1 MAEPYGATGITPQ
14 EIFKYWEANI
24 AGAPYFP
31 VGIKMLV
38 GSFAKL
44 FGTADGRR
52 LQAWC
57 KKEGW
62 VLAWGLGAAGGK
74 DADTDP
80 HHHFD
85 SQTLAAP
92 YANRTLDLQVL
103 PHTAAIHNMTVSAL
117 DREAFEHLWNEVA
130 RAVNIT
136 HNGPLNPPVP
146 HPHNSSNHTNPPYP
160 IPPPPPPGPGEIT
173 NANWTTVR
181 TMTSLVLLQ
190 SLVSTAHF

>member
-31 VGIKMLV
+31 TGIKMLV

-74 DADTDP
+74 DEDTDP
-80 HHHFD
+80 HNHGD
-85 SQTLAAP
+85 SQTMAAP

-103 PHTAAIHNMTVSAL
+103 PHTAATHNMTVSAL
-117 DREAFEHLWNEVA
+117 DREAFEHLWKEVA
-130 RAVNIT
+130 RAVNST
-136 HNGPLNPPVP
+136 HNGLPNPPVP
-146 HPHNSSNHTNPPYP
+146 VPHNGSNHTNPPYP
-160 IPPPPPPGPGEIT
+160 IPPHPPPGSGEIT

-181 TMTSLVLLQ
+181 TMTLLVSLQ
-190 SLVSTAHF
+190 SFVSTVHL